1 MIRLNKYIADS
12 GYCSRREAD
21 TFIQQGRVTI
31 NGRDAIIG
39 DMVGQTDRV
48 DVDGESIK
56 GGLKAKKRIYIALN
70 KPVGI
75 TSTTN
80 LSDPTNIVSYVKHR
94 ERIFPIGRLDKLSQG
109 LILLTNDGDIVNK
122 ILRAG
127 NAHQKEYVVTVDRAI
142 TEEFIERM
150 ASGVRLDD
158 GVRTLPCKVFRE
170 DEKRFRILLVQGL
183 NRQIRRMC
191 MMLHYHVDKLE
202 RVRMMNIS
210 LKGLATGQWR
220 ELAPE
225 EVQRMMDMVENSEG
239 GEQASVVEAPRSM
252 RKVKVVGSESIG
264 ERPIKGDKKSTSAF
278 AKYRAQGRKR

>member
-80 LSDPTNIVSYVKHR
+80 LSDPT
-94 ERIFPIGRLDKLSQG
+94 
-109 LILLTNDGDIVNK
+109 
-122 ILRAG
+122 
-127 NAHQKEYVVTVDRAI
+127 
-142 TEEFIERM
+142 
-150 ASGVRLDD
+150 
-158 GVRTLPCKVFRE
+158 
-170 DEKRFRILLVQGL
+170 
-183 NRQIRRMC
+183 
-191 MMLHYHVDKLE
+191 
-202 RVRMMNIS
+202 
-210 LKGLATGQWR
+210 
-220 ELAPE
+220 
-225 EVQRMMDMVENSEG
+225 
-239 GEQASVVEAPRSM
+239 
-252 RKVKVVGSESIG
+252 
-264 ERPIKGDKKSTSAF
+264 
-278 AKYRAQGRKR
+278 